1 MTGFDGQWNGSR
13 KAGAEDEAEE
23 RSRSRDGCVRANGVV
38 GVAELGSKA
47 DGDPDDSCDACDS
60 MMGP

>member
-23 RSRSRDGCVRANGVV
+23 RARSRDAGCVRANGVV
-38 GVAELGSKA
+38 GVAELGTKA
-47 DGDPDDSCDACDS
+47 DSTQTTAV
-60 MMGP
+60 MHVIA